1 VKKCYLGVSFSLT
14 LLFVLTSSFAAN
26 SQSEEMNLQ
35 KVTENLYM
43 VSDAVAGNVAF
54 LVTEEGVLCADAKYF
69 PYQGEKVVE
78 MIRQTSDKPIKYLV
92 YTHWHSD
99 HTRGAQSFPSSTVII
114 AHQNTLGLMEK
125 EGPPRVERDRTVTFP
140 GQLKALEEKV
150 ARLKAEQSPGLAEAE
165 KELAHKRFQVED
177 FRRLRL
183 VLPEITFQE
192 KAAVYLGGHKV
203 ELIFLGK
210 GHTEGDILVRFPDQ
224 KTIHFG
230 DLVSYPGEEEERT
243 KSMDLVGRLE
253 KMEPAQR
260 AAMLQSVDDHIRVL
274 EKAAAM
280 DFEKAIPGHG
290 KLTDKNGVV
299 NHLAFSK
306 KLLTDLKKAAGMDQ

>member
-1 VKKCYLGVSFSLT
+1 MKRRYPGMPFPLM
-14 LLFVLTSSFAAN
+14 LFLILTSSFAVD
-26 SQSEEMNLQ
+26 SQREEMNLQ

-43 VSDAVAGNVAF
+43 ISDAIAGNVAF
-54 LVTEEGVLCADAKYF
+54 LVTEEGILCVDAKYF

-78 MIRQTSDKPIKYLV
+78 IIRRTTDRPIKYLV

-99 HTRGAQSFPSSTVII
+99 HTRGAQSFPASTAII
-114 AHQNTLGLMEK
+114 AHQISLKHMEE
-125 EGPPRVERDRTVTFP
+125 EGPARIERDKTITFP

-150 ARLKAEQSPGLAEAE
+150 AKLQTEQSPGLEEAE
-165 KELAHKRFQVED
+165 KDLALKRFQVKD
-177 FRRLRL
+177 CQRLRL
-183 VLPEITFQE
+183 VLPDITFEQR
-192 KAAVYLGGHKV
+192 AALYLGGHKV

-210 GHTEGDILVRFPDQ
+210 GHTEGDILVHFTDQ
-224 KTIHFG
+224 KTVQFG
-230 DLVSYPGEEEERT
+230 DLVGYPGEEEERT
-243 KSMDLVGRLE
+243 KSLDLVGRLG

-290 KLTDKNGVV
+290 KITDKNGVI
-299 NHLAFSK
+299 NHLAYTK
-306 KLLTDLKKAAGMDQ
+306 KLLADLKKAAGRDQ